1 MKLQLV
7 RFHSDAKHTL
17 GLLHIDGEFE
27 CFTLEDPVRD
37 LDGGEKKVFGETA
50 IPAGTY
56 KIVVDESKRFK
67 RRLPRLLM
75 VPFFEGIRIHSGN
88 TAEDS
93 HGCILVGQTSEK
105 GFIGRSRPA
114 MKRLLAKLEAVN
126 GSEIFIEVV

>member
-27 CFTLEDPVRD
+27 CFTLEDTVRD
-37 LDGGEKKVFGETA
+37 LEGGEKKVYGETG

-56 KIVVDESKRFK
+56 SVTVDESRRFK
-67 RRLPRLLM
+67 KRLPRLLM
-75 VPFFEGIRIHSGN
+75 VPHFTGIRIHSGN

-93 HGCILVGQTSEK
+93 HGCILVGQTCER

-114 MKRLLAKLEAVN
+114 LKTLLGKLEACHE
-126 GSEIFIEVV
+126 EITIEVI